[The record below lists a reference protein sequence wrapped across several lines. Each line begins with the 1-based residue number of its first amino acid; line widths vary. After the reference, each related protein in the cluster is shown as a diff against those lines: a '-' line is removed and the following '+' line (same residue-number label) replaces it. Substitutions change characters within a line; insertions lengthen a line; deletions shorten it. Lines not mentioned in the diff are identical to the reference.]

1 MKRLLLVT
9 FVFPPSPYI
18 GAVRPG
24 GLAKYL
30 PKFGWEV
37 VVLTSR
43 VPSVNRPKAEVIET
57 DYDDVIANL
66 KQRLGFNK
74 NRGLQQQL
82 HLVDTSKRSGVSI
95 PKLLGWFR
103 NVISYPDQTKGWI
116 PFAVEAIQELAK
128 KERIHAILSTSP
140 PISAHLVARRA
151 KAILQC
157 PWVADFR
164 DPWTDDGMTTGGLE
178 TLHRMLE
185 KRTLRD
191 ADALITVSDPWAE
204 NFRQRYP
211 DKFVV
216 SATNGFDPEE
226 ALADS
231 VRLDDNFSITYT
243 GDLYQGK
250 RDPSL
255 LFEVIAEMVA
265 DGTARTEDVRLNFY
279 GSSDLWLTA
288 LAERFGLSKVVCA
301 HGPVSRSESL
311 KRQRESQ
318 MLLLLGRNVPSDAG
332 CYAGKLFEYL
342 ASRRPILALGGL
354 PGVTQQLLNET
365 GAGCQIFAK
374 ADLRKFLTLAYGE
387 FRCRGSL
394 HYNGQPEAINQYTHQ
409 VMSRKIANVL
419 NHVVENLH

>member
-18 GAVRPG
+18 GAVRPA

-30 PKFGWEV
+30 PQFGWEV
-37 VVLTSR
+37 LVLTSR
-43 VPSVNRPKAEVIET
+43 LPVGNGPKAKVIET
-57 DYDDVIANL
+57 DYEDVIANF
-66 KQRLGFNK
+66 KHRLGFNK
-74 NRGLQQQL
+74 NVGLQQQL
-82 HLVDTSKRSGVSI
+82 HLTDTSKRSGGSI
-95 PKLLGWFR
+95 PKVLGCFR
-103 NVISYPDQTKGWI
+103 TVISYPDQTKGWI
-116 PFAVEAIQELAK
+116 PFAVEAIQELAQ
-128 KERIHAILSTSP
+128 KEHIDAILSTSP
-140 PISAHLVARRA
+140 PITAHLIARRA
-151 KAILQC
+151 KAILRC

-178 TLHRMLE
+178 ILRRSLE

-191 ADALITVSDPWAE
+191 ADALITVSDPWAD
-204 NFRQRYP
+204 NLRQRYP
-211 DKFVV
+211 DKVV
-216 SATNGFDPEE
+216 ASATNGFDPE
-226 ALADS
+226 ADLADC
-231 VRLDDNFSITYT
+231 VRLDDHFSITYT

-255 LFEVIAEMVA
+255 LFEVIADMIA
-265 DGTARTEDVRLNFY
+265 DGTARKEDVRLNFY
-279 GSSDLWLTA
+279 GSSDSWLTA
-288 LAERFGLSKVVCA
+288 LAGRFGLSSVVWA
-301 HGPVSRSESL
+301 HGAVSRSESL
-311 KRQRESQ
+311 KSQRESQ

-342 ASRRPILALGGL
+342 ASRRLILALGGL